1 LCYHVGDVF
10 GYRLFRKRGS
20 KLSISQAIMGQI
32 KVSIITTVYTPER
45 LKDISELLDS
55 LAAQTYKNTETLVV
69 AERSVELAD
78 SIKKYI
84 ADKGYPSMRVLFN
97 EGEWGSY
104 PSRNLAIGEARGD
117 IIAFVDDDALPFPNW
132 VEQTVKVYD
141 EDSSVA
147 GVTGPILPLWQDKSM
162 KWFPRELYWI
172 FSCTYREVAGRTEVR
187 NGFCTNLSFRREAFD
202 SCGRFKPSL
211 VGGGWGRSDWQQPAA
226 QETEFCLRVTRGI
239 GKRIVYDPNVRVRHK
254 VYGYRLSSGFLARR
268 AYWEGYAKAMLNRW
282 YRDDDGEV
290 LATEYALLR
299 RILLGRLP
307 MTLGRLFR
315 RPATAWRQL
324 WVVMVVL
331 SGVAGGYFSYKF
343 LSLFR
348 RGEPYSDG

>member
-1 LCYHVGDVF
+1 MKTPL
-10 GYRLFRKRGS
+10 
-20 KLSISQAIMGQI
+20 
-32 KVSIITTVYTPER
+32 VSIITTVYTPER
-45 LKDISELLDS
+45 LKDITELLDS
-55 LAAQTYKNTETLVV
+55 LNAQTYKNTETLVV
-69 AERSVELAD
+69 AERLPELAD
-78 SIKKYI
+78 SIKSYI
-84 ADKGYPSMRVLFN
+84 AEKGYANMRVLFN

-104 PSRNLAIGEARGD
+104 PSRNLAIVEAKGD

-132 VEQTVKVYD
+132 VERTVRAYA
-141 EDSSVA
+141 EDGSVA

-202 SCGRFKPSL
+202 SSGRFKPSL

-226 QETEFCLRVTRGI
+226 QETEFCLRVKRGI